1 MYIINNEKQHK
12 KLVQI
17 HNNMCLTQKIIME
30 VEKMA
35 QSRINTQ
42 EMRGVSNEV
51 EQLASDYTKQVQAL
65 YQAGSD
71 LDKMWDGDANSTFN
85 AQLGQD
91 QARFEALNRVIGQYV
106 QVLRD
111 NANDYDKSEAD
122 AVQTLQT
129 NTIRRT

>member
-1 MYIINNEKQHK
+1 
-12 KLVQI
+12 
-17 HNNMCLTQKIIME
+17 ME
-30 VEKMA
+30 VQEMA

-42 EMRGVSNEV
+42 EMRGVANEV

-91 QARFEALNRVIGQYV
+91 QARFEALNRVIGQYT

>member
-1 MYIINNEKQHK
+1 
-12 KLVQI
+12 
-17 HNNMCLTQKIIME
+17 
-30 VEKMA
+30 MA
-35 QSRINTQ
+35 LNRINTQ
-42 EMRGVSNEV
+42 EMRGVASDV
-51 EQLASDYTKQVQAL
+51 EQLASDYTRQVQAL

-91 QARFEALNRVIGQYV
+91 QARFESLNKVVGQYV

-122 AVQTLQT
+122 AVSTLQAKSV
-129 NTIRRT
+129 RRT